1 VTSIVTEEQTHPTW
15 KEPVPLFA
23 PQSSGDLRQGQDL
36 LMGIS

>member
-15 KEPVPLFA
+15 KEPVPLVA
-23 PQSSGDLRQGQDL
+23 PQSSGDLPQDQNS